1 MLELSYITQNSI
13 PQRIKTKCSQ
23 KLGWGEKQGEENK
36 SSPLGQKNILMKLIS
51 RAFLKT
57 LRVLTLEPAKREKSE
72 ADLLECEHP
81 RKKYLNFFN

>member
-1 MLELSYITQNSI
+1 M
-13 PQRIKTKCSQ
+13 
-23 KLGWGEKQGEENK
+23 
-36 SSPLGQKNILMKLIS
+36 GQKNILMKLIS